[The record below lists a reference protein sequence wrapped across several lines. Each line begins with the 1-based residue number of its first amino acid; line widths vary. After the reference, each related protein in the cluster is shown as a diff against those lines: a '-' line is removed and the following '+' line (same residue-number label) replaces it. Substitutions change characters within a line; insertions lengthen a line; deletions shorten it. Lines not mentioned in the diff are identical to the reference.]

1 MSRVEIEVRAPR
13 AVDATPARWRGDAG
27 HSPLDCHTGSD
38 VLEIDPSS
46 VKALFRQGKC
56 YLALDKWDAAK
67 ESFRKVLELDD
78 GNMEARRGLQSVRV
92 KMQAQKEKEKKLA
105 AVLKSNCRGAST
117 PSTRRQLD
125 GVTHLLIAHRL
136 YAGKKLFDGKDRPAP
151 KKAPPASSCCDASA
165 PDGSCCPPPPPET
178 AAPPPAEQ

>member
-1 MSRVEIEVRAPR
+1 MSSVEIEVRAPR

-92 KMQAQKEKEKKLA
+92 SVCVKINERVRL
-105 AVLKSNCRGAST
+105 
-117 PSTRRQLD
+117 TRRW
-125 GVTHLLIAHRL
+125 RERR
-136 YAGKKLFDGKDRPAP
+136 KFDFHTGQNASP
-151 KKAPPASSCCDASA
+151 K
-165 PDGSCCPPPPPET
+165 GEG
-178 AAPPPAEQ
+178 EEIVRRQEVI

>member
-1 MSRVEIEVRAPR
+1 MGLSDDRGAEI
-13 AVDATPARWRGDAG
+13 ARRDDLTHWLI
-27 HSPLDCHTGSD
+27 STQ
-38 VLEIDPSS
+38 DPTS

-78 GNMEARRGLQSVRV
+78 GNMEARRGLQSVRL
-92 KMQAQKEKEKKLA
+92 KQQQQKEKEKK
-105 AVLKSNCRGAST
+105 
-117 PSTRRQLD
+117 
-125 GVTHLLIAHRL
+125 L

-165 PDGSCCPPPPPET
+165 PDGSCCPPPPPE
-178 AAPPPAEQ
+178 ASAEQ